1 MKTNST
7 HQEILLITGTTFSAM
22 QWVEKNEPGTPKNLS
37 EKDRLEDA
45 CWNGL
50 LREML
55 PEIFTE
61 ADRSKLFIWHI
72 RKGKSFLELEMGES
86 PVSIDPHFSLDP
98 YTFLEKQSYN

>member
-1 MKTNST
+1 MERNST
-7 HQEILLITGTTFSAM
+7 QQEILLITGTTFSAM

-37 EKDRLEDA
+37 EKERLEEA

-61 ADRSKLFIWHI
+61 SDNSKLYLWNI
-72 RKGKSFLELEMGES
+72 REAKSFIELEMGES
-86 PVSIDPHFSLDP
+86 PLSIDRHFSLDP
-98 YTFLEKQSYN
+98 YSFLETQVYN

>member
-1 MKTNST
+1 METNST

-37 EKDRLEDA
+37 EIERLEEA

-61 ADRSKLFIWHI
+61 ADQKLFVWHI
-72 RKGKSFLELEMGES
+72 REAKSFLELEMSES
-86 PVSIDPHFSLDP
+86 PVSIDPYFSLDP
-98 YTFLEKQSYN
+98 YSFLETQSYN